1 MIFKEIL
8 KEFLRQ
14 YRSQQRHMEYIHKK
28 NQRLIEEHEE
38 RRQIIRSRINMTKVK
53 TDLSAFDALLYTED
67 LEERKEILCSVF
79 LDVIKDL
86 KGKDLAPCLL
96 ECRLEKWYDGITF
109 NFFIPFERRDEN
121 ERINRDTQYI

>member
-1 MIFKEIL
+1 
-8 KEFLRQ
+8 
-14 YRSQQRHMEYIHKK
+14 
-28 NQRLIEEHEE
+28 
-38 RRQIIRSRINMTKVK
+38 MTKVK

-109 NFFIPFERRDEN
+109 NFFIPFERKC
-121 ERINRDTQYI
+121 

>member
-28 NQRLIEEHEE
+28 NQQLIEEHEE
-38 RRQIIRSRINMTKVK
+38 RRQIIRSRINMAKVK

-67 LEERKEILCSVF
+67 LEERKESLCSVF

-96 ECRLEKWYDGITF
+96 DCRLEKWYDGITF
-109 NFFIPFERRDEN
+109 RFFIPFERKC
-121 ERINRDTQYI
+121 